1 MALFNGPRPESEY
14 KMYTKGKWEVS
25 TYEGGWDCV
34 RDENDAIIC
43 KLVANEP
50 ANASRIC
57 QCVNCHDDLLDA
69 CKMAHKALNTYEP
82 CTAEGYAQKARI
94 MLVQAI
100 AKAEGKE

>member
-1 MALFNGPRPESEY
+1 M
-14 KMYTKGKWEVS
+14 
-25 TYEGGWDCV
+25 

-69 CKMAHKALNTYEP
+69 CKKVIECAPKVWGEDTDDWPKFTLRLE
-82 CTAEGYAQKARI
+82 R
-94 MLVQAI
+94 AI